1 MMMVRFFCE
10 EMGLRVKEGDNALTE
25 RKNIPSSRYGGRK
38 AHFEEIKD
46 HPNVRDLIDVL
57 IAANRAIAHLEES
70 GVDHD
75 VDEVILTSAI
85 NFTEALIKEYIFDSE
100 EEFVRALSLRA
111 S

>member
-10 EMGLRVKEGDNALTE
+10 EMGLKVRIRE
-25 RKNIPSSRYGGRK
+25 RDISGCNNNSSTYGGRK
-38 AHFEEIKD
+38 VDLKEIKD
-46 HPNVRDLIDVL
+46 HMDLRDLTNVL

-70 GVDHD
+70 DVDHD

-85 NFTEALIKEYIFDSE
+85 NFTVTLIKKYIFDTE

>member
-10 EMGLRVKEGDNALTE
+10 EIGLRVKEGHSELTE
-25 RKNIPSSRYGGRK
+25 RKDIPSSKYGGRK
-38 AHFEEIKD
+38 AHLEEIKD
-46 HPNVRDLIDVL
+46 YHNLRNLTDVL

-75 VDEVILTSAI
+75 IDEVILTSAI
-85 NFTEALIKEYIFDSE
+85 NITEALIKEYIFDSE